1 MSTNVHLIIG
11 NDEARIAETA
21 TQLVAKVAG
30 PSPDAFSLDVFEEP
44 ESGAEPEMVIN
55 LIRSLQ
61 SPPFLGGVK
70 TVWLKHFS
78 AFDAESAKASDM
90 GKALRELAAFI
101 RKGVPKDIE
110 LVMDG
115 VLGSEKKSSQSELQ
129 KACASCGDGS
139 VIVLNRPD
147 KMNRNWQADMA
158 LCITNA
164 AKAKGVALQEGVV
177 EALLDVLGTD
187 TARIDSELEK
197 LICYKGGTEQP
208 ITQEDVRLLCEGQ
221 GEEFSW
227 AFGNAIGK
235 RSVQEC
241 LRIIDA
247 MSERTNDADRVARSL
262 ILTAAGYFRQM
273 LQLQIFMNQN
283 RIGTP
288 SALNS
293 CLKNASGE
301 QRDVWKASWPEVV
314 ALHPFRAQ
322 KLAEDAVRYHPQEV
336 IRAMTVLRDALWQ
349 CMSSST
355 SARVSLENA
364 LFSTVAQPTR

>member
-11 NDEARIAETA
+11 NDEARISETA
-21 TQLVAKVAG
+21 AKLVEKVAG
-30 PSPDAFSLDVFEEP
+30 PNPDAFSLDVFEEP
-44 ESGAEPEMVIN
+44 EGGAEPEMIIN

-78 AFDAESAKASDM
+78 AFGAESVKSSDM

-101 RKGVPKDIE
+101 KKGIPQDIA
-110 LVMDG
+110 LIMDG
-115 VLGSEKKSSQSELQ
+115 PTGTDRKSSQSELQ
-129 KACASCGDGS
+129 KACAACGDES

-158 LCITNA
+158 ACITNA
-164 AKAKGVALQEGVV
+164 AKAKGVTLQEGVI

-197 LICYKGGTEQP
+197 LICYNNGTDKP
-208 ITQEDVRLLCEGQ
+208 ITQENVRLLCEGQ

-235 RSVQEC
+235 RSVPEC

-283 RIGTP
+283 RIATP

-293 CLKNASGE
+293 VLKNATSE
-301 QRDVWKASWPEVV
+301 QRDVWKLTWPDIVS
-314 ALHPFRAQ
+314 LHPFRAQ
-322 KLAEDAVRYHPQEV
+322 KLAEDAVRYRPQEA

-364 LFSTVAQPTR
+364 LFATVAQPSR